1 MVTLE
6 KIREEMKERLDID
19 TKMHNVDVNADNID
33 EALADAAVQLDT
45 KTGNLEYEVVEKGS
59 TGFLGLG
66 KKPWKIRVY
75 QNPNTITKTKK
86 SSGDDL
92 FSQEEPFFSGVM
104 KVSTPAALTAAAA
117 ASRSSTYTAKWG
129 TLPS

>member
-66 KKPWKIRVY
+66 KKPWKLRVY
-75 QNPNTITKTKK
+75 QNPNTIARTKK
-86 SSGDDL
+86 SVDGWKRS
-92 FSQEEPFFSGVM
+92 PFL
-104 KVSTPAALTAAAA
+104 K
-117 ASRSSTYTAKWG
+117 
-129 TLPS
+129 